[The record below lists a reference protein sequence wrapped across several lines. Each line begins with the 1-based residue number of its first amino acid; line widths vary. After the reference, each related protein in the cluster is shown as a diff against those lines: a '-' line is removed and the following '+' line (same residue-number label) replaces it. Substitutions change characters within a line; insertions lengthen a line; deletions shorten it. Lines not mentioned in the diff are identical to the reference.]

1 MSTYQQQAY
10 LACGASF
17 IPSANNCP
25 IDEYCLGIT
34 LPEQSYSPYRAK
46 LITLAELYW

>member
-1 MSTYQQQAY
+1 MSIYQQQAFI
-10 LACGASF
+10 ACGAQH

-34 LPEQSYSPYRAK
+34 LPSDGYSPYRAK
-46 LITLAELYW
+46 LIALAELYW